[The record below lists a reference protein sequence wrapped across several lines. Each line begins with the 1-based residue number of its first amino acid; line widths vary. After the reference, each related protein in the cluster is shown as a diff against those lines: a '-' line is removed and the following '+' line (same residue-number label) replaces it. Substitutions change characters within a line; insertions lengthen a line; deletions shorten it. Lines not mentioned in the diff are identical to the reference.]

1 MVGLHVAFNVLCHW
15 GILSNFSGDNR
26 LHLYCAMP
34 SRGVDR
40 RTKYREQEVA
50 PHGAERR
57 KQLQKIYEKNTTRI
71 SHLIYHLSFL
81 TALLIG
87 RGDHLVFGF
96 IYLVQTQAT

>member
-1 MVGLHVAFNVLCHW
+1 
-15 GILSNFSGDNR
+15 
-26 LHLYCAMP
+26 MP
-34 SRGVDR
+34 GHGADR
-40 RTKYREQEVA
+40 RTKYRDEDVA
-50 PHGAERR
+50 PHGKERR